1 MSGNGGILSLGLE
14 NWKNQL
20 CLSSEKTKNLSYL
33 SFALFNGWDVT
44 KTSFDHAWAGME
56 ES

>member
-20 CLSSEKTKNLSYL
+20 RLSSGKTKNL

-44 KTSFDHAWAGME
+44 KASFDHA
-56 ES
+56 